1 MGAKVDPCHTSRV
14 RSAVSSSRVFGLV
27 LAAGMS
33 RRLGRPKQLLELD
46 GKPLVAR
53 VVETALAAPLDGVTV
68 VTGSHASEVELVIRD
83 YRVYR
88 VFNPHFSEGQGASLS
103 AGIRAMPATVDAVII
118 LLADMPGLQPG
129 AIASVVDHW
138 RQTGAPAVVAA
149 YQQASGHPVL
159 FDRTTFLDLAQLEGE
174 SAGREVLNALGDL
187 VEHVA
192 VHLPGPPLDVDTE
205 EDWTR
210 LQASWS

>member
-1 MGAKVDPCHTSRV
+1 MSNG
-14 RSAVSSSRVFGLV
+14 RVFGLV

-33 RRLGRPKQLLELD
+33 RRLGRAKQLLELG

-53 VVETALAAPLDGVTV
+53 VVETALAAPLDGVIV

-118 LLADMPGLQPG
+118 LLADMPGIQPE

-138 RQTGAPAVVAA
+138 RKTGAPAVVSA
-149 YQQASGHPVL
+149 YEQASGHPVL

-174 SAGREVLNALGDL
+174 SAGREVLHALGNL
-187 VEHVA
+187 VEYA
-192 VHLPGPPLDVDTE
+192 VVNLPGPPLDVDTD
-205 EDWTR
+205 EDWAT
-210 LQASWS
+210 LQASWA